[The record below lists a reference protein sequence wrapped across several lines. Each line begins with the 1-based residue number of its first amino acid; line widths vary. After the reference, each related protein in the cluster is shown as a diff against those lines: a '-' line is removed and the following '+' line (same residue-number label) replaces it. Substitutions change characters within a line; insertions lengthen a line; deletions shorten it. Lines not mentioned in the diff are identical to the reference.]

1 MILNLDC
8 TVDSPKD
15 LFKLSC
21 LGLSCNAPMLC
32 PAPIPDSNL
41 IGQGIKY
48 MYILWAVLLSGHGWA
63 SSPLA
68 SSYVAH
74 RKLLNRQCI
83 LVPVVFPTGH
93 QLVKVGGRTS
103 LVNEIMTAHGHQP
116 VKRF

>member
-8 TVDSPKD
+8 TVDSPGD
-15 LFKLSC
+15 LFKLSR
-21 LGLSCNAPMLC
+21 LGLSCNAPVPC

-48 MYILWAVLLSGHGWA
+48 IHILWAVLVSGHGWA

-68 SSYVAH
+68 SSCVAH
-74 RKLLNRQCI
+74 EKLLNRRCI

-103 LVNEIMTAHGHQP
+103 LMNEIMTAHGHQP
-116 VKRF
+116 AKRF